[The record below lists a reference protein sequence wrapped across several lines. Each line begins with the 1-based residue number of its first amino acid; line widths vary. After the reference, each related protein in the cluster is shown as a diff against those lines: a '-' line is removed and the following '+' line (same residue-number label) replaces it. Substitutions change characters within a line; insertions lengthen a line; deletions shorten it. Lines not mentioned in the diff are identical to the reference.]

1 MKKTCKYCGQEIVF
15 VKNELN
21 RKWVAVQPDSLS
33 DGERKMINEVTIIR
47 KKYHKI
53 HQSYCQSNVYKLKKE
68 VRKRKQQLRRQRKRE
83 LYKYYAAE
91 LQRLGSGAPSAAAND
106 EHETKLTQ
114 ADMKARIAEKRSEL
128 FKRLSF
134 ELNSPEV
141 LDAKA

>member
-1 MKKTCKYCGQEIVF
+1 M
-15 VKNELN
+15 
-21 RKWVAVQPDSLS
+21 
-33 DGERKMINEVTIIR
+33 
-47 KKYHKI
+47 
-53 HQSYCQSNVYKLKKE
+53 
-68 VRKRKQQLRRQRKRE
+68 RKRKQQLRRQRRRG
-83 LYKYYAAE
+83 LYEYYTAE

-114 ADMKARIAEKRSEL
+114 AEMKTRIAEKRSEL